1 MSVSIDR
8 IDHEILRLLTKNA
21 RISNKALADHVGLAP
36 SSCHER
42 VLRLRA
48 RGVLR
53 GFHAEVDPASLGI
66 GLQAM
71 VSIRLRQHSRD
82 RVDAFRA
89 AVLHRPEVV
98 ALYHVT
104 GADDFLVHVAA
115 RDADHLREITLS
127 AFTEQPEVA
136 HIETHL
142 IFEHARRWEVVSAP
156 PAEPSG

>member
-1 MSVSIDR
+1 MKIDR
-8 IDHEILRLLTKNA
+8 TDREILALLTKNA
-21 RISNKALADHVGLAP
+21 RISNKALADRVGLAP

-42 VLRLRA
+42 VLKLRA

-53 GFHAEVDPASLGI
+53 GFHAEVDPALLGV

-71 VSIRLRQHSRD
+71 VAIRLRQHSRD
-82 RVDAFRA
+82 SVDAFRA
-89 AVLHRPEVV
+89 AVLERAEVV

-136 HIETHL
+136 HIETRL
-142 IFEHARRWEVVSAP
+142 IFEHARRWELAIP
-156 PAEPSG
+156 PQAGPAD